1 MRITDSEIKYNNV
14 KSAPDM
20 IMAMGETSTE
30 DIKNIFDKLPELIAK
45 KHNKLV
51 DYVNEA
57 VRSPESAQFDI
68 QLFTNP
74 AQFGTSYDAPMADIF
89 AAMPKNSLAL
99 LNPSKCTDESW
110 NLPYTSGV
118 LEIKKSETRG
128 KIVLWTRVGTAGD
141 WTVNFDSSNKP
152 TGVWV
157 KYLNSV
163 DGSELSERAARN
175 FEIAE
180 EAKQLAY
187 EGKNKANEVKGAVDS
202 LEADLGV
209 MSMQNM
215 TSVSVPNETPTQIG
229 SITVPAGA
237 HIVQFGCTW
246 TKNGTGYRQLFFA
259 TETTAPSSVNR
270 RQHITQRP
278 IEEKATYMSC
288 TTFVVPDKETTYYL
302 YANQSSGAALSCSGY
317 MNTLQI
323 TGNTSVMVDSSFG
336 EDLPSFG

>member
-1 MRITDSEIKYNNV
+1 
-14 KSAPDM
+14 
-20 IMAMGETSTE
+20 
-30 DIKNIFDKLPELIAK
+30 
-45 KHNKLV
+45 
-51 DYVNEA
+51 
-57 VRSPESAQFDI
+57 
-68 QLFTNP
+68 
-74 AQFGTSYDAPMADIF
+74 
-89 AAMPKNSLAL
+89 MPKNSLAL

-152 TGVWV
+152 TGVWI

-215 TSVSVPNETPTQIG
+215 TSVSVPNETPTQI
-229 SITVPAGA
+229 
-237 HIVQFGCTW
+237 
-246 TKNGTGYRQLFFA
+246 
-259 TETTAPSSVNR
+259 
-270 RQHITQRP
+270 
-278 IEEKATYMSC
+278 
-288 TTFVVPDKETTYYL
+288 
-302 YANQSSGAALSCSGY
+302 
-317 MNTLQI
+317 
-323 TGNTSVMVDSSFG
+323 
-336 EDLPSFG
+336 